1 MTINNRAPLPA
12 LGLPMQGKR
21 QPTLLE
27 QGAAIE
33 AMLERVKDLRPKWRF
48 ALPKKAKP

>member
-12 LGLPMQGKR
+12 LALPMGKR

-27 QGAAIE
+27 QGPAIDY
-33 AMLERVKDLRPKWRF
+33 MLARVADLRPKWRF